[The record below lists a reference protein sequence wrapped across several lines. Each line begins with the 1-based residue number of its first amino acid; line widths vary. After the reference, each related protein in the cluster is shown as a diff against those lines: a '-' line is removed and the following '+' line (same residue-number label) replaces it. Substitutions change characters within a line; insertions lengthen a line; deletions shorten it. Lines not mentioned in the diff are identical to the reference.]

1 MLTLPRCG
9 DVDGP
14 THTLGSIEGED
25 LIEPIHKFGSVVCV
39 GHACYRKAFRY

>member
-14 THTLGSIEGED
+14 THTLGSIEGGD
-25 LIEPIHKFGSVVCV
+25 LIEPVQKFGSVVYICL
-39 GHACYRKAFRY
+39 GHACYI